1 MPETKQCP
9 DCAEEVL
16 AEARKCRFCGYR
28 FDGAAAAA
36 APLSLGD
43 LLLGKRRRDEV
54 RPSEL
59 LAGWGVTMAGGEQMQ
74 LLAFGHV
81 DAGHGYLV
89 ITDRR
94 FAFVEHQ
101 GSQTYR
107 KLFEWPLE
115 TVREAELSG
124 GRRRRLRIRG
134 PQYELTVGGM
144 PRRRLEQAL
153 AALVPGQRSDT
164 T

>member
-1 MPETKQCP
+1 MSVPETKQCP

-16 AEARKCRFCGYR
+16 VQARKCRFCGYR
-28 FDGAAAAA
+28 FDGAAT
-36 APLSLGD
+36 APLALAD

-59 LAGWGVTMAGGEQMQ
+59 LAGWGMTMAGGEEMR

-115 TVREAELSG
+115 TVRETGLSG

-134 PQYELTVGGM
+134 PQYEVTVGGM
-144 PRRRLEQAL
+144 PRRRLEEAL
-153 AALVPGQRSDT
+153 AALAPADRPDAT
-164 T
+164 